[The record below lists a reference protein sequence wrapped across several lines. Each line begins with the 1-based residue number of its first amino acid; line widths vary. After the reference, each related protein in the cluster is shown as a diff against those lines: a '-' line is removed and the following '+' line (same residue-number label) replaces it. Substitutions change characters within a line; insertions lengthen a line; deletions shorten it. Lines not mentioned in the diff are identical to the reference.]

1 MGFEFRANLQKLFGL
16 KKTLT
21 TDMLPEFQRLMQK
34 EVTELKV
41 RTVGGKDMFGKA
53 FDGYTEAY
61 AKFKSGS
68 GTVKNKNKSARGAN
82 VNLIFGDHML
92 QSITSSVELVGG
104 ELVGIIAPAAD
115 QAAKVKGNQEKRKF
129 FGLSNEQRERL
140 TNRIKERIYNR

>member
-1 MGFEFRANLQKLFGL
+1 MGFDFTANLGKLLGL

-41 RTVGGKDMFGKA
+41 RTVGGKDMFGKPFKA
-53 FDGYTEAY
+53 YSAAY
-61 AKFKSGS
+61 AKFKSGT

-82 VNLIFGDHML
+82 VNLIFGDQML

-104 ELVGIIAPAAD
+104 ELVGIIAPSAD
-115 QAAKVKGNQEKRKF
+115 EANKVAYNQETRKF
-129 FGLSNEQRERL
+129 FGLSDNQRERL
-140 TNRIKERIYNR
+140 RNRIKERIFK